1 METWNREELYAEVW
15 DQPLVKVA
23 PKYGLNPARSRTLY
37 RRLQVRNVRFS
48 PEDIRARLVR
58 LFRRGALRPPIFS

>member
-23 PKYGLNPARSRTLY
+23 PKYGISAASNRMRSAELGT
-37 RRLQVRNVRFS
+37 Q
-48 PEDIRARLVR
+48 
-58 LFRRGALRPPIFS
+58 